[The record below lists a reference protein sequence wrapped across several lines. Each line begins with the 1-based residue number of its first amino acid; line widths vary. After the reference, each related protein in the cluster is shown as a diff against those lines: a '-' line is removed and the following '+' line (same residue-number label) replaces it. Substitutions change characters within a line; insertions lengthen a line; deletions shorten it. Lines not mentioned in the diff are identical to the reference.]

1 MINDVWNE
9 KGWVMPKI
17 EETYNPNRTTLVLYT
32 KQNSK
37 NYTENYTENYTKN
50 YTDNYTKNYSSKI
63 NKTQKRIIEIIKE
76 NPTIT
81 TKELSE
87 AIGNITLSGIK
98 WNLKKMK
105 ENGII
110 IREGTARKGKW
121 ILL

>member
-9 KGWVMPKI
+9 KGWLMPKI

-37 NYTENYTENYTKN
+37 NYTENYTKN

-98 WNLKKMK
+98 WNFKKMK
-105 ENGII
+105 ENEII